1 MRTFEIIILS
11 PKHLRVEAE
20 RKIALSFVEV
30 LKNKWPHL
38 PERIEEIIAV
48 SKFPLDFLR
57 EVGYIE
63 WKDWEYDITCISR
76 QYPNVTFCIE
86 SWEEYYDNALRL
98 FIKDGI
104 SDITHRISFWEEDPE
119 WINE

>member
-1 MRTFEIIILS
+1 MRTFKIIIIS
-11 PKHLRVEAE
+11 PRHLRVEAE
-20 RKIALSFVEV
+20 RKIAMSFVEV
-30 LKNKWPHL
+30 LKDKWPHL
-38 PERIEEIIAV
+38 SERIEEIIAV

-57 EVGYIE
+57 GEGYIE
-63 WKDWEYDITCISR
+63 WKDWESDITNISR

-86 SWEEYYDNALRL
+86 SWEEYGENALR
-98 FIKDGI
+98 FFVRDGV